1 MHLLFGRAGSIPAL
15 VTDGTTMVVMQGAHD
30 VVILYLIVD
39 AIMDAIIEINNFFID
54 AKIRK
59 SDENRTTR
67 RLIL

>member
-1 MHLLFGRAGSIPAL
+1 M
-15 VTDGTTMVVMQGAHD
+15 
-30 VVILYLIVD
+30 

-59 SDENRTTR
+59 SDENRTTK